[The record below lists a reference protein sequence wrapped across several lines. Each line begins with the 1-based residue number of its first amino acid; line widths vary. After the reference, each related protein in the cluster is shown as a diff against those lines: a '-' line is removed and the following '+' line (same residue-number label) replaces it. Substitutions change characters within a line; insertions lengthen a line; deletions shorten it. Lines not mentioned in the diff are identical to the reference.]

1 MHAVT
6 CVVSELKDIT
16 CVVIKCHL
24 RGGILGWLAASQLEP
39 LARWESGRLRV
50 VCMPSIF
57 LEPPARWDMLSTAGR
72 PKPPAWCMGRVL
84 RNHLRGGML
93 RHLRGDVA
101 PPAWWSHP
109 GVVSCVW
116 RIIFQ
121 LKSLIYV
128 VITSDISQPQFS
140 VSSSTRS

>member
-72 PKPPAWCMGRVL
+72 PKPPAWWDGSSETTCVVGCCVTCVVTWR
-84 RNHLRGGML
+84 HLRGGAIL
-93 RHLRGDVA
+93 ELFLVC
-101 PPAWWSHP
+101 
-109 GVVSCVW
+109 GV
-116 RIIFQ
+116 
-121 LKSLIYV
+121 LY
-128 VITSDISQPQFS
+128 
-140 VSSSTRS
+140 SS

>member
-57 LEPPARWDMLSTAGR
+57 RTTSAVGHVVDCGSSKTT
-72 PKPPAWCMGRVL
+72 CVVGRVL